1 MNLSH
6 HFVSIVCFQEDGGI
20 DVEMD
25 DDIILEDV
33 EEGMND
39 DALNINAEDDQLLT
53 EDVSCLCYLRFCEI
67 LNRTLMNNQHFNL
80 GESVY

>member
-6 HFVSIVCFQEDGGI
+6 HFAPIVRSQEDGGI

-53 EDVSCLCYLRFCEI
+53 EDVSCLWYLRFCEI
-67 LNRTLMNNQHFNL
+67 L
-80 GESVY
+80 